1 MRGIISR
8 KREPKRKGNPA
19 GISVKSIL
27 KWLKRIGLTLVVL
40 VVVAGAILYFSSEHV
55 LNRRYPVPLSA
66 FTVPTDAGAIER
78 GRHLASIYGC
88 DNCHAAHFEGTQMGA
103 PFMGHIN
110 APNLTRMVR
119 ELSDTDLEH
128 VIRHGVKPDGTS
140 VMLMPSN
147 MFSHLSDADLGAIL
161 AFIRSAPK
169 VEGGLAPDLTLWPL
183 GQWAIISGVFTP
195 VATQIEP
202 DAARAA
208 VFDRADPIAFG
219 RYLALGSC
227 TECHG
232 PHLQGDPLG
241 RPPTPNLVI
250 VAAYDKPTFTKLM
263 RTGVALGGRQLT
275 LMREAALGRFTNY
288 TDDEIDALYA
298 FLRDRAAHSAN

>member
-1 MRGIISR
+1 M
-8 KREPKRKGNPA
+8 KR
-19 GISVKSIL
+19 IL
-27 KWLKRIGLTLVVL
+27 KWLKRIALTLLVV
-40 VVVAGAILYFSSEHV
+40 VVVAGAILYFASEHV
-55 LNRRYPVPLSA
+55 IKRRYPVPLSA

-88 DNCHAAHFEGTQMGA
+88 HDCHAAHFEGTQMGA
-103 PFMGHIN
+103 PFVGHVN

-119 ELSDTDLEH
+119 ELSDTELEH

-140 VMLMPSN
+140 IMLMPSA

-161 AFIRSAPK
+161 AFVRSAPK
-169 VEGGLAPDLTLWPL
+169 VEGGLAPDITLWPL
-183 GQWAIISGVFTP
+183 ARGMILSRAFSPI
-195 VATQIEP
+195 ATQIEP

-219 RYLALGSC
+219 RYLALGNC

-232 PHLQGDPLG
+232 THLQGNPTG
-241 RPPTPNLVI
+241 MPPTPNLVI
-250 VAAYDKPTFTKLM
+250 VAAYDKPTFTRLM

-298 FLRDRAAHSAN
+298 FLRDRAAHSIN

>member
-1 MRGIISR
+1 V
-8 KREPKRKGNPA
+8 KR
-19 GISVKSIL
+19 IF
-27 KWLKRIGLTLVVL
+27 KWLKRIGLTLVV
-40 VVVAGAILYFSSEHV
+40 VAAAAGAILYFASEHV
-55 LNRRYPVPLSA
+55 LKRQYPVPLAA
-66 FTVPTDAGAIER
+66 FTVPTDASAIER

-88 DNCHAAHFEGTQMGA
+88 NNCHAVHFEGTQMGA
-103 PFMGHIN
+103 PLLGHIN
-110 APNLTRMVR
+110 APNLTRAVR
-119 ELSDTDLEH
+119 ELSDTELEH

-140 VMLMPSN
+140 IMMMPAN

-161 AFIRSAPK
+161 AFVRSAPK

-183 GQWAIISGVFTP
+183 GRWMVLSGAFTP
-195 VATQIEP
+195 IATQIEP
-202 DAARAA
+202 DSARAA

-219 RYLALGSC
+219 QYLALGNC

-232 PHLQGDPLG
+232 AHLQGDPAG
-241 RPPTPNLVI
+241 MPPTPNLVI

-288 TDDEIDALYA
+288 TDDEIGALYA
-298 FLRDRAAHSAN
+298 FLRDRAAHSMN